1 MHPSPLPPSL
11 SIFFHRRIRKLNA
24 NQPET
29 RFTCNKSRAY
39 GWDNI
44 DKIVVKRCFI
54 PVERVERLVSPLVK
68 CIHVSRNKNKKKKYI
83 KTRTRFRPFK
93 QELKFDE
100 ITDNGLLTCYKFCP
114 REFVMATLIF
124 ITVQMILRLTRDIF
138 IRIFI
143 RTWLWYNLKSK
154 FQYGGKFLIIKLHL
168 ECWKLELFH
177 EIPIEIFIERL
188 D

>member
-1 MHPSPLPPSL
+1 MHPSPLPLPL

-68 CIHVSRNKNKKKKYI
+68 CIHVSRNKNKKKKI
-83 KTRTRFRPFK
+83 HKNEDTFPPVQTR
-93 QELKFDE
+93 
-100 ITDNGLLTCYKFCP
+100 
-114 REFVMATLIF
+114 
-124 ITVQMILRLTRDIF
+124 
-138 IRIFI
+138 
-143 RTWLWYNLKSK
+143 
-154 FQYGGKFLIIKLHL
+154 
-168 ECWKLELFH
+168 
-177 EIPIEIFIERL
+177 IEIWRDYGQRFINLLQILSTRICNG
-188 D
+188 DVNFYNRANDSPFNTWYIYQNIY